1 MPARKCAMALIVAGL
16 LSWCEPILVGAQ
28 QIAAP
33 QIGAQQVDAK
43 QSDQVVAGRILGQQ
57 WKQLSRRAGMI
68 FAGTVIGA
76 ATLNAPNSAPAPT
89 VEFLFRVDRAIAGV
103 DPGQILT
110 VHEWTGGLPNQRPMS
125 RGQHFLVFL
134 YPPSRL
140 GLTSPV
146 GGAQGQIAL
155 AAGGTYVLKE
165 AESVSVAQLERAIRG
180 AREQEQ

>member
-1 MPARKCAMALIVAGL
+1 MALIVAGL

-57 WKQLSRRAGMI
+57 WKQLSTRAGMI
-68 FAGTVIGA
+68 FVGTLIGA
-76 ATLNAPNSAPAPT
+76 AKPSVPNSAVVPT
-89 VEFLFRVDRAIAGV
+89 VELRFRVDRAIAGV
-103 DPGQILT
+103 ESGQVLA
-110 VHEWTGGLPNQRPMS
+110 VHEWTGALPNQRPMS
-125 RGQHFLVFL
+125 GGQHFLVFL

-146 GGAQGQIAL
+146 GGAHGQIAL
-155 AAGGTYVLKE
+155 DAGGTYVSTE